1 MLSIAG
7 TDMPP
12 ATAPVATRLLFV
24 LGDLGVAVTEMLP
37 QTLKQLVC

>member
-1 MLSIAG
+1 MLSAAD

-12 ATAPVATRLLFV
+12 ATASVATRLLVV
-24 LGDLGVAVTEMLP
+24 LGDLGVAVTEILQ